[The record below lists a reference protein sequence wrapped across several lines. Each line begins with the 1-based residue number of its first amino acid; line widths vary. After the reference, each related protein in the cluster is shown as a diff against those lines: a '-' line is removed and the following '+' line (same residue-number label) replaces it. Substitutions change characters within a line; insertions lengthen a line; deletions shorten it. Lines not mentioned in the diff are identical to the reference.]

1 MDGLRC
7 LLGGGGI
14 GPHVVR
20 VIGLKLRVAV
30 QAAHKRVLKSR
41 GLHQGLGGVVEHVG
55 RNAVYLQVPARF
67 VPALHELIARKME
80 RRAVTVAALAEMT
93 GVNARTITALRSG
106 KSEGNM
112 ATWRVIA
119 RRLGCTIDEIVG

>member
-1 MDGLRC
+1 M
-7 LLGGGGI
+7 
-14 GPHVVR
+14 
-20 VIGLKLRVAV
+20 AV
-30 QAAHKRVLKSR
+30 QAAHERVLQACS
-41 GLHQGLGGVVEHVG
+41 LQQSLGGVSEHVG
-55 RNAVYLQVPARF
+55 RDAAYIQVPPTSCSIGTRANR
-67 VPALHELIARKME
+67 EIG
-80 RRAVTVAALAEMT
+80 RRRGVTVAALAEMT